1 MSLFASTINPAP
13 AANGSITFGPPATSG
28 FGGPVT
34 AGFGFGSAR
43 SGGFGNAS
51 SGSNVVSSAM
61 WADNASEPFGRV
73 ESTRRCFA
81 RNGKVAATSE
91 WTPPKPPSR
100 PLFQSSSGF
109 HSSSRE
115 RVPLFGQSTQ
125 STTLF
130 GASGSNSS
138 GNEATVGGGG
148 FTFGFAAPA
157 TKTDALFGT
166 ANAGFGGDVG
176 QETTTTLFGNT
187 DNVSES
193 RVDPGFVAT
202 RKAFGNSGGSLE
214 ASRENSGF
222 GETRTVFGSGSS
234 TAKPPLAPS
243 WNPFASSTKQVGI
256 SSNPFAPTSPSTS
269 NPFTFTPPPRS
280 TGNPLA
286 TKMSAN
292 ASVNPFVTKV
302 SANTTV
308 NPFAVK
314 ASSNAS
320 VNPFAV
326 KTPSNVTVESVR
338 DTPKKLSSVP
348 GSSSSVE
355 FKSGLHPAFNIDSSP
370 WCSHSQ
376 QQQQQTLAPT
386 QPASV
391 ASFDWTD
398 WGTKKGSIQ
407 PSAETSFKMPSFS
420 SSEAQSSY
428 SNSPPEKPDA
438 LIASPDNDPYGSV
451 SFGAGIVEQTI
462 KTAIA
467 NPPSSVELKV
477 IDAASCSKPR
487 QQPSAR
493 FAARLGL
500 ARQPLQALSVRSTQ
514 PRLPGR
520 TLHTAPPKFRAN
532 LPQVDVFRFS
542 SSFSRLAISKK
553 PLRIRVEPSPMLT
566 TAEGT
571 TKSEPVDEIS
581 DVQPAVAKASTDP
594 DDEGNSDS
602 PSPVC
607 PVLLNQEYFTKPSL
621 SELQQLAEEELSRV
635 ENFVIGR
642 WGCGKITFI
651 GAVDIRGL
659 VLDELVNFSKREV
672 EVYPDD
678 SAKPAIGSELNKP
691 AIVELQ
697 GVSAEDNES
706 HEDFLKRLKSHTE
719 TMGATFLGYENG
731 GVWSFRV
738 EHF

>member
-326 KTPSNVTVESVR
+326 KTSSNVTVESVR

-348 GSSSSVE
+348 
-355 FKSGLHPAFNIDSSP
+355 
-370 WCSHSQ
+370 
-376 QQQQQTLAPT
+376 
-386 QPASV
+386 
-391 ASFDWTD
+391 
-398 WGTKKGSIQ
+398 
-407 PSAETSFKMPSFS
+407 
-420 SSEAQSSY
+420 
-428 SNSPPEKPDA
+428 
-438 LIASPDNDPYGSV
+438 
-451 SFGAGIVEQTI
+451 
-462 KTAIA
+462 
-467 NPPSSVELKV
+467 
-477 IDAASCSKPR
+477 
-487 QQPSAR
+487 
-493 FAARLGL
+493 
-500 ARQPLQALSVRSTQ
+500 
-514 PRLPGR
+514 
-520 TLHTAPPKFRAN
+520 
-532 LPQVDVFRFS
+532 
-542 SSFSRLAISKK
+542 
-553 PLRIRVEPSPMLT
+553 
-566 TAEGT
+566 
-571 TKSEPVDEIS
+571 
-581 DVQPAVAKASTDP
+581 VAKASTDP

>member
-13 AANGSITFGPPATSG
+13 AANGSITFGPQRPPGSG
-28 FGGPVT
+28 ALSPPGL
-34 AGFGFGSAR
+34 ALDLLDLA
-43 SGGFGNAS
+43 AS
-51 SGSNVVSSAM
+51 
-61 WADNASEPFGRV
+61 
-73 ESTRRCFA
+73 STRRCFA

-109 HSSSRE
+109 HSSLRD

-202 RKAFGNSGGSLE
+202 RKVFGNSGGFLE

-222 GETRTVFGSGSS
+222 GETRTVFGS
-234 TAKPPLAPS
+234 PPLALS

-326 KTPSNVTVESVR
+326 KTSSNVTVESVR
-338 DTPKKLSSVP
+338 DTSKKLSSVP
-348 GSSSSVE
+348 GSSSSLR
-355 FKSGLHPAFNIDSSP
+355 KHP
-370 WCSHSQ
+370 
-376 QQQQQTLAPT
+376 QTP
-386 QPASV
+386 
-391 ASFDWTD
+391 
-398 WGTKKGSIQ
+398 
-407 PSAETSFKMPSFS
+407 
-420 SSEAQSSY
+420 
-428 SNSPPEKPDA
+428 
-438 LIASPDNDPYGSV
+438 
-451 SFGAGIVEQTI
+451 
-462 KTAIA
+462 
-467 NPPSSVELKV
+467 
-477 IDAASCSKPR
+477 
-487 QQPSAR
+487 
-493 FAARLGL
+493 
-500 ARQPLQALSVRSTQ
+500 
-514 PRLPGR
+514 
-520 TLHTAPPKFRAN
+520 
-532 LPQVDVFRFS
+532 
-542 SSFSRLAISKK
+542 
-553 PLRIRVEPSPMLT
+553 
-566 TAEGT
+566 T
-571 TKSEPVDEIS
+571 TKATVTPHRLF
-581 DVQPAVAKASTDP
+581 A
-594 DDEGNSDS
+594 
-602 PSPVC
+602 

-651 GAVDIRGL
+651 GAVES
-659 VLDELVNFSKREV
+659 V
-672 EVYPDD
+672 D
-678 SAKPAIGSELNKP
+678 SCSTN
-691 AIVELQ
+691 
-697 GVSAEDNES
+697 S
-706 HEDFLKRLKSHTE
+706 
-719 TMGATFLGYENG
+719 
-731 GVWSFRV
+731 
-738 EHF
+738 

>member
-1 MSLFASTINPAP
+1 MHMVEGYLGRRGRHLKSWRRRYFIFEDGMLLHKKNDDLTTRVLDEDRVFDVLYWSGRPHGLCLKLRGNRLVYLTARSEEDAARWHDTIESYLTKQRCIEDLRRALCRGRLPSIRESTASLMSLFASTINPAP
-13 AANGSITFGPPATSG
+13 TANGSITFGPPATSG

-91 WTPPKPPSR
+91 WTLPKPPSR

-109 HSSSRE
+109 HSSSRD
-115 RVPLFGQSTQ
+115 RVSLFGQSTQ

-157 TKTDALFGT
+157 TKTGALFGT

-193 RVDPGFVAT
+193 QVDPGFVAT
-202 RKAFGNSGGSLE
+202 RKVFGNSGGFLE
-214 ASRENSGF
+214 ASREDSGF

-243 WNPFASSTKQVGI
+243 WNPFASSTKQVGF

-286 TKMSAN
+286 TTMSAN

-326 KTPSNVTVESVR
+326 KTSSNVTVESVR
-338 DTPKKLSSVP
+338 DTSKKLSSVP

-355 FKSGLHPAFNIDSSP
+355 FKSGLHPAFNMDSSP
-370 WCSHSQ
+370 WCSRS

-386 QPASV
+386 C
-391 ASFDWTD
+391 
-398 WGTKKGSIQ
+398 
-407 PSAETSFKMPSFS
+407 
-420 SSEAQSSY
+420 
-428 SNSPPEKPDA
+428 
-438 LIASPDNDPYGSV
+438 V
-451 SFGAGIVEQTI
+451 S
-462 KTAIA
+462 
-467 NPPSSVELKV
+467 
-477 IDAASCSKPR
+477 R
-487 QQPSAR
+487 QL
-493 FAARLGL
+493 RL
-500 ARQPLQALSVRSTQ
+500 
-514 PRLPGR
+514 
-520 TLHTAPPKFRAN
+520 
-532 LPQVDVFRFS
+532 D
-542 SSFSRLAISKK
+542 
-553 PLRIRVEPSPMLT
+553 
-566 TAEGT
+566 
-571 TKSEPVDEIS
+571 
-581 DVQPAVAKASTDP
+581 
-594 DDEGNSDS
+594 
-602 PSPVC
+602 
-607 PVLLNQEYFTKPSL
+607 
-621 SELQQLAEEELSRV
+621 
-635 ENFVIGR
+635 
-642 WGCGKITFI
+642 
-651 GAVDIRGL
+651 
-659 VLDELVNFSKREV
+659 
-672 EVYPDD
+672 
-678 SAKPAIGSELNKP
+678 
-691 AIVELQ
+691 
-697 GVSAEDNES
+697 
-706 HEDFLKRLKSHTE
+706 
-719 TMGATFLGYENG
+719 
-731 GVWSFRV
+731 
-738 EHF
+738 

>member
-13 AANGSITFGPPATSG
+13 TANGSITFGPPATSG

-91 WTPPKPPSR
+91 WTLPKPPSR

-109 HSSSRE
+109 HSSSRD
-115 RVPLFGQSTQ
+115 RVSLFGQSTQ

-157 TKTDALFGT
+157 TKTGALFGT

-193 RVDPGFVAT
+193 QVDPGFVAT
-202 RKAFGNSGGSLE
+202 RKVFGNSGGFLE
-214 ASRENSGF
+214 ASREDSGF

-243 WNPFASSTKQVGI
+243 WNPFASSTKQVGF

-286 TKMSAN
+286 TTMSAN

-326 KTPSNVTVESVR
+326 KTSSNVTVESVR
-338 DTPKKLSSVP
+338 DTSKKLSSVP

-355 FKSGLHPAFNIDSSP
+355 FKSGLHPAFNMDSSP
-370 WCSHSQ
+370 WCSRS

-386 QPASV
+386 C
-391 ASFDWTD
+391 
-398 WGTKKGSIQ
+398 
-407 PSAETSFKMPSFS
+407 
-420 SSEAQSSY
+420 
-428 SNSPPEKPDA
+428 
-438 LIASPDNDPYGSV
+438 V
-451 SFGAGIVEQTI
+451 S
-462 KTAIA
+462 
-467 NPPSSVELKV
+467 
-477 IDAASCSKPR
+477 R
-487 QQPSAR
+487 QL
-493 FAARLGL
+493 RL
-500 ARQPLQALSVRSTQ
+500 
-514 PRLPGR
+514 
-520 TLHTAPPKFRAN
+520 
-532 LPQVDVFRFS
+532 D
-542 SSFSRLAISKK
+542 
-553 PLRIRVEPSPMLT
+553 
-566 TAEGT
+566 
-571 TKSEPVDEIS
+571 
-581 DVQPAVAKASTDP
+581 
-594 DDEGNSDS
+594 
-602 PSPVC
+602 
-607 PVLLNQEYFTKPSL
+607 
-621 SELQQLAEEELSRV
+621 
-635 ENFVIGR
+635 
-642 WGCGKITFI
+642 
-651 GAVDIRGL
+651 
-659 VLDELVNFSKREV
+659 
-672 EVYPDD
+672 
-678 SAKPAIGSELNKP
+678 
-691 AIVELQ
+691 
-697 GVSAEDNES
+697 
-706 HEDFLKRLKSHTE
+706 
-719 TMGATFLGYENG
+719 
-731 GVWSFRV
+731 
-738 EHF
+738 